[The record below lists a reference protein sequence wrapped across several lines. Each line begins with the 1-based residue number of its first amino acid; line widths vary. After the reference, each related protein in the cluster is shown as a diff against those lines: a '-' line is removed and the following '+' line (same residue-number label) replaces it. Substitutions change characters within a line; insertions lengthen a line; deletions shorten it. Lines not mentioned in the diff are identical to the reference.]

1 MQQQIQGR
9 NVSKMRLQDEA
20 SRLLDNT
27 KMTLEEL
34 RNKALFQN
42 TIDTWIML
50 CEEKKKFISHLFQ
63 SGLKLQ
69 KFPLCIKESGGMYQR
84 GRDKTQF
91 AETLA
96 QSTDPN
102 AAAYTIRLSDDTIKI
117 IRKFNSS
124 VLAS

>member
-1 MQQQIQGR
+1 
-9 NVSKMRLQDEA
+9 
-20 SRLLDNT
+20 
-27 KMTLEEL
+27 MTLEEL

-50 CEEKKKFISHLFQ
+50 CEEKNTDWYSAEKYMKFVSHLFQ

-84 GRDKTQF
+84 GKDKTQF
-91 AETLA
+91 AEMLS

-102 AAAYTIRLSDDTIKI
+102 AAAYTLRLSDETIKLL
-117 IRKFNSS
+117 REFNPNA
-124 VLAS
+124 VV

>member
-1 MQQQIQGR
+1 M
-9 NVSKMRLQDEA
+9 K
-20 SRLLDNT
+20 
-27 KMTLEEL
+27 LEEL
-34 RNKALFQN
+34 RSKALFQN

-50 CEEKKKFISHLFQ
+50 CEEKNTDWYSPENYMKFIGHLFK

-84 GRDKTQF
+84 GKDKTQF

-102 AAAYTIRLSDDTIKI
+102 AAAYTVRLSDDTIKI
-117 IRKFNSS
+117 IRQFNSS
-124 VLAS
+124 VVVN